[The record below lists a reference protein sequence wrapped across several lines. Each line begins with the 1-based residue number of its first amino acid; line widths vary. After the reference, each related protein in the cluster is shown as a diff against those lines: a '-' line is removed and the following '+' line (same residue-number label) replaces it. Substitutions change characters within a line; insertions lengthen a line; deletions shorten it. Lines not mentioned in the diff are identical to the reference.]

1 MRPWIKPFFP
11 FFLLAFCSSYAILS
25 PQQYETYIV
34 VNTFFIVLLL
44 VQMFGSE
51 NVLSTRS
58 IATLTLS

>member
-25 PQQYETYIV
+25 PQQYETYI
-34 VNTFFIVLLL
+34 NTFFIVLLL
-44 VQMFGSE
+44 MQMFGSE